1 MVHPAESCATLIHN
15 GAIHSE
21 TKGSRAGA
29 ATIPALNSR
38 LVWRHPGTQSSLRT
52 SKFAGFCKRSAAAEA
67 KTHLVCPR
75 LGRWVVLQWPA
86 YVLGW
91 DWFAPTS
98 PHPPHTHE
106 EA

>member
-1 MVHPAESCATLIHN
+1 MVYPAESCATLIHN

-21 TKGSRAGA
+21 TKGSHAGA
-29 ATIPALNSR
+29 ATIPALKSR
-38 LVWRHPGTQSSLRT
+38 LVWRHLGTQSSLRT
-52 SKFAGFCKRSAAAEA
+52 SKLAGFCKRSVAAEA

-75 LGRWVVLQWPA
+75 LEMGGAAVACVRTWVGLVC
-86 YVLGW
+86 
-91 DWFAPTS
+91 